1 MKRSSLLIAPV
12 IASAL
17 LFAAGSNEQK
27 VAPSVTEV
35 DLANAQPGGKPA
47 CTAAIVGHQ
56 WPDEAADPQFA
67 AALAPYGYPMV
78 CTRMGSTQVWR
89 SVTIRT
95 EQPKKIDKPAR
106 TVAPAPS
113 TSTAPKL

>member
-1 MKRSSLLIAPV
+1 MKRPCRLLLPL

-17 LFAAGSNEQK
+17 LFAAEPDEPK
-27 VAPSVTEV
+27 VAPSAAEV
-35 DLANAQPGGKPA
+35 DIATAQRGGKRA
-47 CTAAIVGHQ
+47 CTTAIVGHQ
-56 WPDEAADPQFA
+56 WPDEATDPIFA

-78 CTRMGSTQVWR
+78 CTRVGSTHVWR
-89 SVTIRT
+89 SVTARA

-113 TSTAPKL
+113 SATAPQR